1 MVSVKKIALY
11 TLLDTLGRR
20 PYRLIMTQ
28 KKSVEVTV
36 GQQRLSL
43 KTDQDPALV
52 QRVADLVN
60 RRLADIVPPSQPV
73 SHQVLLLLAMNLA
86 QDLLQTQENGVK
98 LKTEVRS
105 RSQAILSQ
113 LEREFPV

>member
-1 MVSVKKIALY
+1 
-11 TLLDTLGRR
+11 
-20 PYRLIMTQ
+20 MTQ

-36 GQQRLSL
+36 AQQRLQL
-43 KTDQDPALV
+43 KTDEDPAV
-52 QRVADLVN
+52 VHRVAALVN
-60 RRLADIVPPSQPV
+60 QRLSEIVQPSQPI

-86 QDLLQTQENGVK
+86 QDLLAQQDAGSK

-105 RSQAILSQ
+105 RSQAILMQ

>member
-1 MVSVKKIALY
+1 MIV
-11 TLLDTLGRR
+11 
-20 PYRLIMTQ
+20 Q
-28 KKSVEVTV
+28 KKSMEVVV

-60 RRLADIVPPSQPV
+60 QRLGEILPSHQPI

-86 QDLLQTQENGVK
+86 QDLLRQQEADLK
-98 LKTEVRS
+98 LKTEVRT
-105 RSQAILSQ
+105 RSQAILTQ

>member
-1 MVSVKKIALY
+1 
-11 TLLDTLGRR
+11 
-20 PYRLIMTQ
+20 MTQ

-43 KTDQDPALV
+43 KTDEDPALV
-52 QRVADLVN
+52 HRVAGLVN
-60 RRLADIVPPSQPV
+60 QRLAEIVPPSQPL

-86 QDLLQTQENGVK
+86 QDLLRQQEADQK
-98 LKTEVRS
+98 LKTEVRT
-105 RSQAILSQ
+105 RSQAILTQ

>member
-1 MVSVKKIALY
+1 
-11 TLLDTLGRR
+11 
-20 PYRLIMTQ
+20 MTQ
-28 KKSVEVTV
+28 KKSVEVIV

-52 QRVADLVN
+52 HRVADLVN
-60 RRLADIVPPSQPV
+60 RRLAEIVPPSQPL

-86 QDLLQTQENGVK
+86 QDLLEKQDASVK
-98 LKTEVRS
+98 LKTEVKA
-105 RSQAILSQ
+105 RSQAILTQ

>member
-1 MVSVKKIALY
+1 
-11 TLLDTLGRR
+11 
-20 PYRLIMTQ
+20 MTQ

-52 QRVADLVN
+52 HRVADLVN
-60 RRLADIVPPSQPV
+60 RRLGEIVPPSQPI

-86 QDLLQTQENGVK
+86 QDLLRMEEEGVK

-105 RSQAILSQ
+105 RSQAILTQ

>member
-1 MVSVKKIALY
+1 
-11 TLLDTLGRR
+11 
-20 PYRLIMTQ
+20 MTQ
-28 KKSVEVTV
+28 KKSVEVVV

-52 QRVADLVN
+52 QRVAGLVN
-60 RRLADIVPPSQPV
+60 QRLAEIVPPSQPL

-86 QDLLQTQENGVK
+86 QDLLQKQDDESK
-98 LKTEVRS
+98 LKSEVRT
-105 RSQAILSQ
+105 RSQAILTQ